1 MQSTALFTC
10 DIGTIDSSAKLGM
23 EVWIDDQQIFN
34 SDHVQETVKIEHN
47 FNDNDGNHELRFI
60 MKNKNEDHTKVDE
73 AGNIVKDARLTV
85 TNVAFEEIPLNQLF
99 FDQAVYQHDF
109 NGTQDLIND
118 KFFGEMGCNG
128 VLSLKFTTPI
138 YLWLLEH
145 M

>member
-1 MQSTALFTC
+1 MQSNALFTC
-10 DIGTIDSSAKLGM
+10 EIGTTDPSATVGI
-23 EVWIDDQQIFN
+23 EVWIDDQQIFS
-34 SDHVQETVKIEHN
+34 SDHVQETTKIQHN
-47 FNDNDGNHELRFI
+47 FNDDDGDHELRFV

-73 AGNIVKDARLTV
+73 NGNFTKDARLV
-85 TNVAFEEIPLNQLF
+85 VSNVAFEEIPLNQLF
-99 FDQAVYQHDF
+99 FDQAVYHHDF
-109 NGTQDLIND
+109 NGTQDPIDD